1 MPPRAPIGRQPDLL
15 DWQAPVASRS
25 FDERVVRA
33 STVGGRM
40 CRAMAA
46 ALKDA
51 AEKGKSREM
60 IAKAMGD
67 YLGENVS
74 KNMLDAYVSEG
85 RPDHVISVTRF
96 FALLHATQDRRL
108 LEVLAETFGW
118 AVIERRH
125 LPLIQ
130 VAALRDKEDELKR
143 QREALMRDARREG
156 AL

>member
-1 MPPRAPIGRQPDLL
+1 MSARAPITRQPDLL
-15 DWQAPVASRS
+15 DWKAPAHSSS

-33 STVGGRM
+33 STIGGRM
-40 CRAMAA
+40 CRAMAV

-67 YLGENVS
+67 YLGEPMS
-74 KNMLDAYVSEG
+74 KNMLDAYVSEA
-85 RPDHVISVTRF
+85 RVDHVISVTRF

-108 LEVLAETFGW
+108 LEVLAEAFGW

-130 VAALRDKEDELKR
+130 VAALRDKQDELR
-143 QREALMRDARREG
+143 RESDALMRIARREG